1 MESETD
7 GEWER
12 VGKSD
17 RRAESEGECRRRVMA
32 DSEGEYTRG
41 E

>member
-17 RRAESEGECRRRVMA
+17 HRAE
-32 DSEGEYTRG
+32 SEGEYTRG

>member
-17 RRAESEGECRRRVMA
+17 RRAESEGE
-32 DSEGEYTRG
+32 YTRG